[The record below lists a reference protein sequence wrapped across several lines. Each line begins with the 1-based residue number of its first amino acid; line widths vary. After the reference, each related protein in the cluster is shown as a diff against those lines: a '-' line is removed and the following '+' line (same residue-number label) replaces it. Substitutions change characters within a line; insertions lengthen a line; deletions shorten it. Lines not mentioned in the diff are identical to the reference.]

1 MKDKKIKIISTRIS
15 LEDYLELKNYFYFSN
30 KNNPKKHK
38 TFSDYIRYLLEV
50 GLNEYY

>member
-1 MKDKKIKIISTRIS
+1 MKDKKIKIISVRIS
-15 LEDYLELKNYFYFSN
+15 LDDYLELQNYFYYAN
-30 KNNPKKHK
+30 KYNPQKHK